1 MKVEVLD
8 KDGLGE
14 KLRKASQIRWQG
26 VAGKSLTE
34 MFSRGESMTPK
45 DTGELR
51 LSRGVSPPTSDFD
64 GEFGYAKDYA
74 PHVEYGHRT
83 RGGGYVQGQRFLKK
97 NADIQ
102 RPIFQ
107 RDVEAEIKK
116 VI

>member
-8 KDGLGE
+8 KDGLGA
-14 KLRKASQIRWQG
+14 KLKAASNIRWEG
-26 VAGKSLTE
+26 TVKKSLLE
-34 MFSRGESMTPK
+34 MFNRGHSMTPV
-45 DTGELR
+45 DSGELR
-51 LSRGVSPPTSDFD
+51 LSRDVSPPTGSFD
-64 GEFGYAKDYA
+64 GEFGYAKEYA

-83 RGGGYVQGQRFLKK
+83 RGGGYVPGQRFLKK

-107 RDVEAEIKK
+107 RDVKEQIKK